1 MLCLPREER
10 ASCAAPTTR
19 CLSYAPCSAPRT
31 GEAETIHHSGT
42 AWRSFARHGTGDD
55 ERRRGRGEEKSSRA
69 GFPTLVTHPLETALP
84 VYRKKGKKAQKAQK
98 PGPEDGGVEGFRP
111 QLPHFTPSRQH
122 ALTPLPYPYPYP
134 IPIASNSSHPY
145 LIPIPIATPTPTHPA
160 SQQSEHFAS
169 AL

>member
-19 CLSYAPCSAPRT
+19 CLSYAPCSALRT

-42 AWRSFARHGTGDD
+42 AWRSFPVTAPGT
-55 ERRRGRGEEKSSRA
+55 
-69 GFPTLVTHPLETALP
+69 T
-84 VYRKKGKKAQKAQK
+84 KG
-98 PGPEDGGVEGFRP
+98 GGVEEKKIIQDRIPHPRHSSIGNHPACLSKKGQRSKESP
-111 QLPHFTPSRQH
+111 KARAKGRRSRGLSLPTPPFHAFTPARPH
-122 ALTPLPYPYPYP
+122 ASTLPVTGPHPDRIELLPSLSYPDPYRNINTNP
-134 IPIASNSSHPY
+134 S
-145 LIPIPIATPTPTHPA
+145 